1 MDNEKQSSAEK
12 QVMTII
18 FVFLFMLI
26 IDFYLKC
33 IYLNSNKVT
42 KINVK
47 LYILQLKETQ
57 EKLKSESEAAS
68 RLRKQHAEITVA
80 LKQKETAVSDYNE
93 KLQGA
98 QSVRDTLERE
108 VFNLQTQLERL
119 KAQKMNQE
127 ENKRH
132 QLQAKVN

>member
-1 MDNEKQSSAEK
+1 M
-12 QVMTII
+12 
-18 FVFLFMLI
+18 
-26 IDFYLKC
+26 
-33 IYLNSNKVT
+33 
-42 KINVK
+42 
-47 LYILQLKETQ
+47 
-57 EKLKSESEAAS
+57 
-68 RLRKQHAEITVA
+68 RKQHAEITVA